1 MAYLTSSLLSERLLP
16 MALWSVLDGASK
28 AGHTGPAPGPA
39 PRMVLDATALAAIE
53 VVETLEGPA
62 KYAGNWGNLAKMSE
76 NEGI

>member
-28 AGHTGPAPGPA
+28 AGKTGPT

-62 KYAGNWGNLAKMSE
+62 KWWELRKSGE
-76 NEGI
+76 NE